1 MMMRTCQGS
10 QTGTSSAS
18 PLRVPQGNSGRSY
31 SCALQFQADSGC
43 VQITSHSNT
52 QSFKR
57 PDYLASSLKFKK
69 KKKYRPVSG
78 QMFTLDA
85 DRQPSPFPSSMS
97 LPAFIKDAIPV
108 FCLSNSVNQNFLVFS

>member
-1 MMMRTCQGS
+1 MMMRACQGS

-57 PDYLASSLKFKK
+57 PDDLASSLKFKK
-69 KKKYRPVSG
+69 KRNIFLCQVRCSRWMQTGNPV
-78 QMFTLDA
+78 
-85 DRQPSPFPSSMS
+85 PFPQ
-97 LPAFIKDAIPV
+97 V
-108 FCLSNSVNQNFLVFS
+108 